1 MPLVRVCCG
10 AVYIVCL
17 KNVRTFMKKNLSL
30 YNPQEKTKLN
40 VTNRPMGL
48 LVYKVSDF
56 SHTAEREQYRTI
68 CQMLKA
74 RYSGRPE
81 LCIFV
86 ANWNIYDSELDG
98 LLIKQDAIIAIEF
111 KDYGGKITAVENGD
125 WKKDD
130 GTVVKG
136 GVRKNPYKQAQ
147 INRSNLLNGLRDSG
161 FVNPS
166 NLKHISS
173 LIVFNQPIELDSS
186 GISRKTK
193 SWLHICDNEH
203 FIDKVEDIT
212 SPKTNFSDAELVKL
226 VSDLNFDCGGDSL
239 DERFSDLID
248 PLLEDIP
255 EEYMPEPQALTI
267 SSLATKDSL
276 LSVGETIPGANDSQ
290 IPAYIGIDF
299 GTSTTVVSVA
309 RYFNNRMTCKTVEIA
324 YQTFDGA
331 IGRDDRIATMLA
343 NKDGKLLA
351 GRGAEEFKYD
361 LEKNVDIWYSFKMEL
376 GEDLG
381 EQYSKSSRSDIKS
394 PKDAAK
400 LFFKYLKK
408 QIEKSVRASKYEYV
422 VTIPASFEANQR
434 RDLIE
439 ALEANGINI
448 SKQALIDEPNAAFL
462 SNVIED
468 QMCGKSM
475 MLRPDSNLS
484 ILVFDYGAGTCDVSI
499 LEVGLDQRGAF
510 SKNKAISRF
519 ERCGG
524 DDIDRCIATKILLP
538 QILEQIMEHEEDL
551 RQNKKQELINH
562 LMKPAE
568 LLKIEICERVANQM
582 NDGILPPL
590 AMSEDKVSLNTSY
603 RFEFDGR
610 WVVFSNPQMSYKEF
624 NSIMMNFLK
633 QEYTEKDEYNS
644 IFKSIKT
651 AIDKSGLTRNDID
664 YVLLIGGSSYN
675 PYIQYALREHFANST
690 LRIPRDLQA
699 HVSQGAAVHSL
710 IYHGLNHNII
720 NPISSE
726 PIFVITKG
734 IKNKRILI
742 PAGTYMPSEDVL
754 VDDLETS
761 SDGQSCIE
769 LPICVGDENKIL
781 SNFVI
786 QAPDSSGF
794 RMGESVKLKIR
805 LTADKLLKGHVEVRG
820 RTYEIDPINP
830 LSNKAL
836 SADEAAILRAQRVVN
851 NDASRNHGR
860 ASVRT
865 LKDLANAYSEAGKH
879 LDAAETYED
888 INELYPGTISLNN
901 IALEYGEA
909 GKKKRKMQMLEQALK
924 EEPDNAT
931 IIFNVAYNIK
941 GDDSKRYRE
950 LLEKSISL
958 SPNDPSHL
966 YDFGCWLRNHNE
978 RQRGQDMIDQAL
990 QIWKERFANGR
1001 MMSWDYGWY
1010 ASALESIGDYTKARE
1025 VREAMRKNRSEAFNT
1040 DNLTQIR

>member
-1 MPLVRVCCG
+1 M
-10 AVYIVCL
+10 A
-17 KNVRTFMKKNLSL
+17 
-30 YNPQEKTKLN
+30 
-40 VTNRPMGL
+40 L
-48 LVYKVSDF
+48 LVYKIADYN
-56 SHTAEREQYRTI
+56 HTAEREQYRNL
-68 CQMLKA
+68 CSQLKTSF
-74 RYSGRPE
+74 SGME
-81 LCIFV
+81 DLCIFV
-86 ANWNIYDSELDG
+86 ANWNVYDSELDG
-98 LLIKQDAIIAIEF
+98 LILKNDAIIAVEF
-111 KDYGGKITAVENGD
+111 KNYGGKIFATDNGD

-130 GTVVKG
+130 GTIIKG
-136 GVRKNPYKQAQ
+136 GGRKSPYKQAQ

-161 FVNPS
+161 FIAS
-166 NLKHISS
+166 RNLKHISS
-173 LIVFNQPIELDSS
+173 LIVFNQPIILDTKSLS
-186 GISRKTK
+186 NKTK

-203 FIDKVEDIT
+203 FLEKVEDIT
-212 SPKTNFSDAELVKL
+212 SDQTYFSNKELLSL
-226 VSDLNFDCGGDSL
+226 VTQLNFDLGGDSL
-239 DERFSDLID
+239 DERYSDVITEEI
-248 PLLEDIP
+248 EDIP
-255 EEYMPEPQALTI
+255 EEFIPQPQALTI
-267 SSLATKDSL
+267 SSLAMKDRLIAVSKNFPHI
-276 LSVGETIPGANDSQ
+276 SESQ

-309 RYFNNRMTCKTVEIA
+309 RYYDNKMTCKTVEIA
-324 YQTFDGA
+324 YQTAEGV
-331 IGRDDRIATMLA
+331 IGRDERIATMLA
-343 NKDGKLLA
+343 VKNGRLLA

-381 EQYSKSSRSDIKS
+381 DQYSKSCRPDLKS

-408 QIEKSVRASKYEYV
+408 QIEKSIQASRYDYA

-439 ALEANGINI
+439 ALESNGINI

-468 QMCGKSM
+468 QLSSKSM

-510 SKNKAISRF
+510 SRNRAISRF
-519 ERCGG
+519 EKCGG
-524 DDIDRCIATKILLP
+524 DDIDRCIASRILFP
-538 QILEQIMEHEEDL
+538 QILEQIKEHEEDL
-551 RQNKKQELINH
+551 RQNKKKYLVDH

-582 NDGILPPL
+582 TDGILPSL
-590 AMSEDKVSLNTSY
+590 AMSDETVTLNSSY

-610 WVVFSNPQMSYKEF
+610 WVVFENPHMSYKEF
-624 NSIMMNFLK
+624 NNIMKNFLK
-633 QEYTEKDEYNS
+633 QDFKEADEFNS
-644 IFKSIKT
+644 IFKSINS
-651 AIDKSGLTRNDID
+651 AVEKSGLSRNDID

-675 PYIQYALREHFANST
+675 PYIQYALREHFNEST

-699 HVSQGAAVHSL
+699 HVSQGAAIHSL
-710 IYHGLNHNII
+710 IYNGLGHNII

-726 PIFVITKG
+726 PIFVVTNG
-734 IKNKRILI
+734 IRSQRVLV
-742 PAGTYMPSEDVL
+742 PAGTYMPSDDIII
-754 VDDLETS
+754 DDLETS
-761 SDGQSCIE
+761 KEGQSCIE
-769 LPICVGDENKIL
+769 LPICVGNVNKIL

-786 QAPDSSGF
+786 QAPDGSGF
-794 RMGESVKLKIR
+794 HQGESVKLKIR

-830 LSNKAL
+830 LSNKSL
-836 SADEAAILRAQRVVN
+836 SPEEAAILRAQRVVN
-851 NDASRNHGR
+851 NDASRHDGK
-860 ASVRT
+860 ATVST
-865 LKDLANAYSEAGKH
+865 LKDLAQAYKDAGKH

-909 GKKKRKMQMLEQALK
+909 GKHKKEVKMLEEAYK
-924 EEPDNAT
+924 ESPNNAT
-931 IIFNVAYNIK
+931 IIFNLAYNIK
-941 GDDSKRYRE
+941 GDDSRRYKE
-950 LLEKSISL
+950 LMEKSISL
-958 SPNDPSHL
+958 SPNDPCHL

-990 QIWKERFANGR
+990 HIWEERFKQGR
-1001 MMSWDYGWY
+1001 MKSWDYSWY
-1010 ASALESIGDYTKARE
+1010 ISALESIGEYSKARE
-1025 VREAMRKNRSEAFNT
+1025 IRDAEKKSKTNAFNT

>member
-1 MPLVRVCCG
+1 
-10 AVYIVCL
+10 
-17 KNVRTFMKKNLSL
+17 MKKSLPL
-30 YNPQEKTKLN
+30 YNPIESTIHL

-48 LVYKVSDF
+48 LVYKISDF

-68 CQMLKA
+68 CQKLKN
-74 RYSGRPE
+74 RFSGKPE

-111 KDYGGKITAVENGD
+111 KDYGGKIIAVENGD

-130 GTVVKG
+130 GTIVKG
-136 GVRKNPYKQAQ
+136 GMRKNPYKQAQ

-161 FVNPS
+161 FVSAS

-173 LIVFNQPIELDSS
+173 LIVFNQPIELDAT

-193 SWLHICDNEH
+193 SWLHICDNDH

-212 SPKTNFSDAELVKL
+212 SPKTNFTDAELVKL

-239 DERFSDLID
+239 DERYSDQID

-255 EEYMPEPQALTI
+255 EEYMPQPQALTI
-267 SSLATKDSL
+267 SSLATRDSL
-276 LSVGETIPGANDSQ
+276 LAVSETLPGANDSQ

-309 RYFNNRMTCKTVEIA
+309 RYYDNRMTCKTVEIA
-324 YQTFDGA
+324 YQTAEGV
-331 IGRDDRIATMLA
+331 IGRDERIATMLA
-343 NKDGKLLA
+343 VKNGRLLA

-381 EQYSKSSRSDIKS
+381 DQYSKSCRPDLKS

-408 QIEKSVRASKYEYV
+408 QIEKSVQASKYEYA

-439 ALEANGINI
+439 ALESNGINI

-468 QMCGKSM
+468 QLSSKSI

-510 SKNKAISRF
+510 SKNRAISRF
-519 ERCGG
+519 EKCGG
-524 DDIDRCIATKILLP
+524 DDIDRCIASRILFP
-538 QILEQIMEHEEDL
+538 QILEQIKELEEDL
-551 RQNKKQELINH
+551 RQNKKKYLIDH

-582 NDGILPPL
+582 TDGLLPPL
-590 AMSEDKVSLNTSY
+590 AMSDETVTLNSSY

-610 WVVFSNPQMSYKEF
+610 WVVFENPHMSYREF
-624 NSIMMNFLK
+624 NDIMKNFLK
-633 QEYTEKDEYNS
+633 QDFKDTDEFNS
-644 IFKSIKT
+644 IFKSINS
-651 AIDKSGLTRNDID
+651 AVEKSGLPKNDID

-675 PYIQYALREHFANST
+675 PYIQYALREHFNEST

-699 HVSQGAAVHSL
+699 HVSQGAAIHSL
-710 IYHGLNHNII
+710 IYNGLGHNII

-726 PIFVITKG
+726 PIFVVTKG
-734 IKNKRILI
+734 LRSRRMLV
-742 PAGTYMPSEDVL
+742 PAGTYMPSDDML
-754 VDDLETS
+754 IDDLETS
-761 SDGQSCIE
+761 KDGQSCIE
-769 LPICVGDENKIL
+769 LPICVGNENKVL
-781 SNFVI
+781 CNFVI
-786 QAPDSSGF
+786 QAPDGCGF
-794 RMGESVKLKIR
+794 HQGESVKLKIR

-830 LSNKAL
+830 LSNKSL
-836 SADEAAILRAQRVVN
+836 SPEESAILRAQRVVN
-851 NDASRNHGR
+851 NDASHHDGK
-860 ASVRT
+860 ASIST
-865 LKDLANAYSEAGKH
+865 LQDLAQAYKDAGKH
-879 LDAAETYED
+879 LDVAETYED

-909 GKKKRKMQMLEQALK
+909 GKHKKKVKMLEDAYK
-924 EEPDNAT
+924 ESPNDAT
-931 IIFNVAYNIK
+931 IIFNLAYSIK
-941 GDDSKRYRE
+941 SDDSKRYKE
-950 LLEKSISL
+950 LMEKSISL
-958 SPNDPSHL
+958 SPNDPCHL

-990 QIWKERFANGR
+990 HIWEERFKHGR
-1001 MMSWDYGWY
+1001 MESWDYSWY
-1010 ASALESIGDYTKARE
+1010 IFALESIGEYSKARKVCDAE
-1025 VREAMRKNRSEAFNT
+1025 KKIKTNAFNT

>member
-1 MPLVRVCCG
+1 M
-10 AVYIVCL
+10 
-17 KNVRTFMKKNLSL
+17 S
-30 YNPQEKTKLN
+30 
-40 VTNRPMGL
+40 L
-48 LVYKVSDF
+48 LVYKISDYD
-56 SHTAEREQYRTI
+56 HTAEREQYRVI
-68 CQMLKA
+68 CNALKE
-74 RYSGRPE
+74 RFSGSND

-98 LLIKQDAIIAIEF
+98 LLLKHDAIIAIEF
-111 KDYGGKITAVENGD
+111 KNYGGKIIATDNGD

-136 GVRKNPYKQAQ
+136 GVRKSPYKQAQ

-161 FVNPS
+161 FIAAK
-166 NLKHISS
+166 NLKHITS
-173 LIVFNQPIELDSS
+173 LIVFNQPIDLDSK
-186 GISRKTK
+186 GLSRKTK
-193 SWLHICDNEH
+193 SWLHICDNDH
-203 FIDKVEDIT
+203 FIDKIEDIT
-212 SPKTNFSDAELVKL
+212 SPLTDFSEAELVKL
-226 VSDLNFDCGGDSL
+226 VTDLNFDMGGDSL
-239 DERFSDLID
+239 DERFSDIGPD
-248 PLLEDIP
+248 YFEDMP
-255 EEYMPEPQALTI
+255 EEYMPQPQALTI
-267 SSLATKDSL
+267 SNLATKDQL
-276 LSVGETIPGANDSQ
+276 LSVSDSLPGVSDSQ
-290 IPAYIGIDF
+290 IPAYVGIDF

-309 RYFNNRMTCKTVEIA
+309 RRFESRMCCNTVEIA

-331 IGRDDRIATMLA
+331 VGRDDRIATMLA

-381 EQYSKSSRSDIKS
+381 DQYAKSSRKDIKS

-400 LFFKYLKK
+400 LFFRYLKK
-408 QIEKSVRASKYEYV
+408 QIEKSVKASRYEYA

-468 QMCGKSM
+468 QLSSKSM

-484 ILVFDYGAGTCDVSI
+484 IMVFDYGAGTCDVSV
-499 LEVGLDQRGAF
+499 LEIGLDHNGAF

-524 DDIDRCIATKILLP
+524 DDIDRCIASRVLLP
-538 QILEQIMEHEEDL
+538 QLLSQIKEHEEDL
-551 RQNKKQELINH
+551 RQNKKQFLIDH

-568 LLKIEICERVANQM
+568 LLKIEICERVSNQM
-582 NDGILPPL
+582 VDGILPPL
-590 AMSEDKVSLNTSY
+590 AMSDEKVVLNSSY
-603 RFEFDGR
+603 RFAFDGR
-610 WVVFSNPQMSYKEF
+610 WVDFSKPSMSYREF
-624 NSIMMNFLK
+624 NDIMKNFLK
-633 QEYTEKDEYNS
+633 QEYSDADEFNS
-644 IFKSIKT
+644 IFKSVNS
-651 AIDKSGLTRNDID
+651 AIEKSGFKKEDID

-675 PYIQYALREHFANST
+675 PYIQYALRENFSDST
-690 LRIPRDLQA
+690 LRIPRDLQT
-699 HVSQGAAVHSL
+699 HVSQGAAIHSL
-710 IYHGLNHNII
+710 IYNGLGHNII

-726 PIFVITKG
+726 PIFVVTKG
-734 IKNKRILI
+734 IKCQRILV
-742 PAGTYMPSEDVL
+742 PAGTYMPCEDIL
-754 VDDLETS
+754 VDDLETNKE
-761 SDGQSCIE
+761 GQPCIE
-769 LPICVGDENKIL
+769 LPICVGSVNKVL
-781 SNFVI
+781 SNFII

-794 RMGESVKLKIR
+794 HQGETVRLKIR

-820 RTYEIDPINP
+820 RTYELDPVNP

-836 SADEAAILRAQRVVN
+836 SLEETAILRAQRLVN
-851 NDASRNHGR
+851 NDASKNGGK
-860 ASVRT
+860 ASVNI
-865 LKDLANAYSEAGKH
+865 LKDLAKAYKDAGKH

-909 GKKKRKMQMLEQALK
+909 GKQKKKIKLLEAAYK
-924 EEPDNAT
+924 ESPNDAT
-931 IIFNVAYNIK
+931 VMFNLAYNIK
-941 GDDSKRYRE
+941 AQNSARYKE

-978 RQRGQDMIDQAL
+978 RQRGQDMINQAL
-990 QIWKERFANGR
+990 HIWEERFKNGR
-1001 MMSWDYGWY
+1001 MMSWDYSWY
-1010 ASALESIGDYTKARE
+1010 ISALESLGEYSKAKE
-1025 VREAMRKNRSEAFNT
+1025 VREAQKKTSSLSFNT
-1040 DNLTQIR
+1040 DNLTQIK

>member
-1 MPLVRVCCG
+1 M
-10 AVYIVCL
+10 
-17 KNVRTFMKKNLSL
+17 S
-30 YNPQEKTKLN
+30 
-40 VTNRPMGL
+40 L
-48 LVYKVSDF
+48 LVYKINDY
-56 SHTAEREQYRTI
+56 SHTAEREQYRAL
-68 CQMLKA
+68 CNALKA
-74 RYSGRPE
+74 KYSGTDD
-81 LCIFV
+81 LCLFI

-111 KDYGGKITAVENGD
+111 KDYGGKIFATDNGD

-130 GTVVKG
+130 GTIIKG
-136 GVRKNPYKQAQ
+136 GVRKSPYKQAQ

-161 FVNPS
+161 FVAAK

-173 LIVFNQPIELDSS
+173 LIVFNQPITLDTSNLS
-186 GISRKTK
+186 KKTK
-193 SWLHICDNEH
+193 IWLHICDNEH
-203 FIDKVEDIT
+203 FIEKIEDIT
-212 SPKTNFSDAELVKL
+212 SSQTYFSNNDLIKL
-226 VSDLNFDCGGDSL
+226 VTDLNFDMGGDAL
-239 DERFSDLID
+239 DERFSDIILPD
-248 PLLEDIP
+248 VEDIP
-255 EEYMPEPQALTI
+255 EEYMPQPQALTI
-267 SSLATKDSL
+267 SRLATKDQLLAVSDSL
-276 LSVGETIPGANDSQ
+276 PNVVDSQ

-309 RYFNNRMTCKTVEIA
+309 RCFESRMTCKTVEIA
-324 YQTFDGA
+324 YQTYDGA

-343 NKDGKLLA
+343 NKNGKLLA

-361 LEKNVDIWYSFKMEL
+361 LERNVDIWYSFKMEL

-381 EQYSKSSRSDIKS
+381 DQYSKSSRPDLKS

-408 QIEKSVRASKYEYV
+408 QIEKSVKASKYEYA

-448 SKQALIDEPNAAFL
+448 SKQSLIDEPNAAFL

-468 QMCGKSM
+468 QLSSKSM

-484 ILVFDYGAGTCDVSI
+484 ILVFDYGAGTCDVSV
-499 LEVGLDQRGAF
+499 LEVGLDHNGAF
-510 SKNKAISRF
+510 SKNKAVSRF

-524 DDIDRCIATKILLP
+524 DDIDRCIATRILLP
-538 QILEQIMEHEEDL
+538 QILVQIKEHEEDL
-551 RQNKKQELINH
+551 RQNKKQYLIDH

-582 NDGILPPL
+582 KDGILPPM
-590 AMSEDKVSLNTSY
+590 AISDEKVVLNSSY
-603 RFEFDGR
+603 KFEFDGR
-610 WVVFSNPQMSYKEF
+610 WVEFSNPVMSYREF
-624 NSIMMNFLK
+624 NDIMRNFLK
-633 QEYTEKDEYNS
+633 QEYSDTDEFNS
-644 IFKSIKT
+644 VFKSINS
-651 AIDKSGLTRNDID
+651 AVEKSGLKREDID

-675 PYIQYALREHFANST
+675 PYIQYALRETFSNST
-690 LRIPRDLQA
+690 IRIPRDLQA
-699 HVSQGAAVHSL
+699 HVSQGAAIHSL
-710 IYHGLNHNII
+710 IYNGLGHNII

-734 IKNKRILI
+734 IKSQRILI
-742 PAGTYMPSEDVL
+742 PAGTYMPCEDIL
-754 VDDLETS
+754 IDDLETNKE
-761 SDGQSCIE
+761 GQACIE
-769 LPICVGDENKIL
+769 LPICVGSVNKIL

-786 QAPDSSGF
+786 QAPDSGGF
-794 RMGESVKLKIR
+794 HQGESVKLKIR

-820 RTYEIDPINP
+820 RTYELDPVNP

-836 SADEAAILRAQRVVN
+836 SIEETAILRAQRIVN
-851 NDASRNHGR
+851 NDASKNNGK

-865 LKDLANAYSEAGKH
+865 LKDLASAYKDAGKH

-909 GKKKRKMQMLEQALK
+909 GKQKKKIKLLEEAYK
-924 EEPDNAT
+924 ESPDDAT
-931 IIFNVAYNIK
+931 IMFNLAYNIK
-941 GDDSKRYRE
+941 AQDPKRYKE
-950 LLEKSISL
+950 LLEQSISL

-978 RQRGQDMIDQAL
+978 RQRGQDMIDQAMH
-990 QIWKERFANGR
+990 IWGERFKHDR
-1001 MMSWDYGWY
+1001 MMSWDYSWY
-1010 ASALESIGDYTKARE
+1010 ISALESIGDYSKARE
-1025 VREAMRKNRSEAFNT
+1025 VREAQRKKKTVSFNT
-1040 DNLTQIR
+1040 DNLTQIK